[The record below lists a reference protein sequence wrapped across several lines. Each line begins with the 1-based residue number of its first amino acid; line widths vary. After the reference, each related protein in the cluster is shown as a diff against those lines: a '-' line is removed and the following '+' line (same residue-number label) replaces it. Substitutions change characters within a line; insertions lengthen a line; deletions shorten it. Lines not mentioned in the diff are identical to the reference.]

1 VSATTIRWRYFL
13 AYQDRTEEAWLQE
26 QARQGLH
33 LARPGLFR
41 FAFVQGE
48 PREETYRLDFQT
60 LRGRARDEY
69 LGLFRDAGWDF
80 LGQVANR
87 YYFRARPDALSS
99 EILSDPESRKDR
111 IRRQM
116 QIGGV
121 LTAILAVQT
130 SIGMT
135 QLFQRLAA
143 HSSQSIGAPVLTIA
157 LAGAFTVLGVW
168 CLWQMEQARKR
179 EE

>member
-1 VSATTIRWRYFL
+1 
-13 AYQDRTEEAWLQE
+13 
-26 QARQGLH
+26 
-33 LARPGLFR
+33 
-41 FAFVQGE
+41 
-48 PREETYRLDFQT
+48 
-60 LRGRARDEY
+60 
-69 LGLFRDAGWDF
+69 
-80 LGQVANR
+80 
-87 YYFRARPDALSS
+87 LSS